1 MTKIKAGTSV
11 KIIGDCNI
19 PIGTKTKVISSH
31 QIANDC
37 FTTEYNPIFWISIKD
52 VEIIPLTKLNLQELT
67 IDIDNKISE
76 LNKEKNLI
84 EDKITYLEETGSKE
98 FDETEYKVY
107 QTLKLLNVNNLT
119 DIDKA
124 KLIAQ
129 LINN

>member
-1 MTKIKAGTSV
+1 MARR
-11 KIIGDCNI
+11 
-19 PIGTKTKVISSH
+19 
-31 QIANDC
+31 
-37 FTTEYNPIFWISIKD
+37 
-52 VEIIPLTKLNLQELT
+52 L
-67 IDIDNKISE
+67 SE

-129 LINN
+129 FINN